1 MTTHR
6 ARLLRWLRVPP
17 EPAAPAGDEHVRIF
31 RAAPNYFRYRL
42 FLWGGQQAVGV
53 IGLVA
58 YLVFVTRLAPEF
70 GPPRMRLGPFMVT
83 EATLLTLLMLA
94 EIVGII
100 VYMMQMIAS
109 AAILRLDFE
118 QRWYFVSDRSLRIR
132 EGLVRLHE
140 KTMTFA
146 NVQHVGIRQNP
157 IQRWLGIAD
166 VEVRTAG
173 GGAGNTEEQSKG
185 PDLHIGYLRGVNE
198 AARIRDVIRQR
209 LKRHTDAGLGDPD
222 DVPATA
228 PPSAM
233 PAPRHATVAPEL
245 AAAAA
250 ALRDE
255 ARALRLA
262 LGGAAPPLP

>member
-6 ARLLRWLRVPP
+6 SRLLGWLRVPP

-42 FLWGGQQAVGV
+42 CLWSARQAVGIV
-53 IGLVA
+53 GLLA
-58 YLVFVTRLAPEF
+58 YLGFVTRLAPEF
-70 GPPRMRLGPFMVT
+70 GPPALRVGPLRLT
-83 EATLLTLLMLA
+83 QDTILTLLMLA
-94 EIVGII
+94 EIGGIA
-100 VYMMQMIAS
+100 VYAVQVAAS

-118 QRWYFVSDRSLRIR
+118 QRWYLVSNRSLRIR
-132 EGLVRLHE
+132 EGLVRLQE

-173 GGAGNTEEQSKG
+173 GGAGDKDQHSSG
-185 PDLHIGYLRGVNE
+185 SDLHLAYLRGVDD
-198 AARIRDVIRQR
+198 ATAIRDVIRER
-209 LKRHTDAGLGDPD
+209 LKQHGDAGLGDPD
-222 DVPATA
+222 DAPERARRPGPGATA
-228 PPSAM
+228 L
-233 PAPRHATVAPEL
+233 T
-245 AAAAA
+245 AAAR

-255 ARALRLA
+255 ASALRQA
-262 LGGAAPPLP
+262 MAGRT